1 VQECFNSNT
10 IHHTRNIQNNGFF
23 PNYQKKNNG
32 FPNQLT
38 KKIFKHNK
46 IRKQIPLEGAGD
58 SSGDLEFQDP
68 HLVGYALR
76 NVKNKGLTI
85 PPKPMKKKG
94 VKRRDIRAISSV
106 QSSCR

>member
-1 VQECFNSNT
+1 MFLYVQECFNSNT
-10 IHHTRNIQNNGFF
+10 IHHTRNIQ
-23 PNYQKKNNG
+23 NNG

-58 SSGDLEFQDP
+58 SFGDLEFQDP
-68 HLVGYALR
+68 HLVGYALWS
-76 NVKNKGLTI
+76 VKNKGLAI

-94 VKRRDIRAISSV
+94 VKRKDIKAISSV